1 MNTKNELKN
10 MLSQLSSLHENSE
23 LEFKEASTQLPKS
36 FWETYS
42 SFANTSGGFII
53 LGISEKPNL
62 KIIGVSNPKKIIT
75 DICNT
80 ANNINK
86 VNINLIENENIITH
100 IVHDKTIISIY
111 IPELSPSRKPLYLQN
126 NPKYSYIR
134 KNDGD
139 YIASQE
145 DLRRFIRNSV
155 DNLDSELLENYLFE
169 DLNLN
174 SILAF
179 KNIIH
184 LRNPSKNYLEMD
196 NLEFLLEMGAFQ
208 IDRNDRRK
216 PKLTVAGLLF
226 LGKLSA
232 IYQKFP
238 SFHLE
243 YINRRGSS
251 NDERWKD
258 RVCTGDL
265 NYMDLNIFEFFH
277 IVWEKLKASIE
288 DPFELDENSSRKSSA
303 ELSTTLREALAN
315 MLIHADYFDAGN
327 DLRVTVDN
335 YFYTFSNPGIMRVSK
350 TQFFTGGKSIPRNN
364 TLITFFRRMGVSDR
378 AGTGGK
384 AIFNFAK
391 INKYAMPELTTN
403 MEQTALKIWVATP
416 IITHPELSDNTKM
429 VFDYINKNKSVN
441 ISQIV
446 KETKLTK
453 YQSYKAIKELL
464 KMNLIASIGKGRA
477 TKYLLVPSIIEKIDA
492 ADELRKLIINMNTP

>member
-1 MNTKNELKN
+1 MNIQNELKN
-10 MLSQLSSLHENSE
+10 MLSQLSSLHEGGE

-53 LGISEKPNL
+53 LGISENPDL
-62 KIIGVSNPKKIIT
+62 KIIGVSNPEKIIT

-155 DNLDSELLENYLFE
+155 DNLDSELLENYLFA

-196 NLEFLLEMGAFQ
+196 NLEFLLEMGVFQ

-335 YFYTFSNPGIMRVSK
+335 
-350 TQFFTGGKSIPRNN
+350 
-364 TLITFFRRMGVSDR
+364 
-378 AGTGGK
+378 
-384 AIFNFAK
+384 
-391 INKYAMPELTTN
+391 
-403 MEQTALKIWVATP
+403 
-416 IITHPELSDNTKM
+416 
-429 VFDYINKNKSVN
+429 
-441 ISQIV
+441 
-446 KETKLTK
+446 
-453 YQSYKAIKELL
+453 
-464 KMNLIASIGKGRA
+464 
-477 TKYLLVPSIIEKIDA
+477 
-492 ADELRKLIINMNTP
+492 